1 MAISEARRRANAKY
15 DAENT
20 RRMSVTFTRANDG
33 FELNDFVKEYG
44 GSTYLRALATL
55 DMERIRDGKVIDPAL
70 YSEGH
75 HVIEDPDG
83 NRVHYDVDENGMVVD
98 ACASGGTAS
107 RVREA
112 KIVKYVD
119 LPTWA
124 PMFVRNIQRGIWK
137 VVE

>member
-20 RRMSVTFTRANDG
+20 RRLMVTFSSANNG
-33 FELNDFVKEYG
+33 FELNDYVRERG
-44 GSTYLRALATL
+44 GSAYLRGLAEL
-55 DMERIRDGKVIDPAL
+55 DMDRVKDGKVIDPAL
-70 YSEGH
+70 YADRH

-83 NRVHYDVDENGMVVD
+83 NRIHYDTENEMVVD
-98 ACASGGTAS
+98 TCARDGAATKVKSS
-107 RVREA
+107 
-112 KIVKYVD
+112 KFKYVD